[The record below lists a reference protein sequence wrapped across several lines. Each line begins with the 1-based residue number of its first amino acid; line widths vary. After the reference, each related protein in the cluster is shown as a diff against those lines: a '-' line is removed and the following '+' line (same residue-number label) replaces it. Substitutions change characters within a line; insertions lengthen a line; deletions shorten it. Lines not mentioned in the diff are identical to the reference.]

1 MPLREFRCHEGFSW
15 RVDAPTKLWTCCS
28 IEAGQPATVVLRDIG
43 AGRGH
48 RSSGMHGE
56 DHDGVFDVPQAL
68 AMPAKQPSRPPPPNM
83 LTDAAHLGALAPI
96 VAVLP
101 WARRAITARWVFDS
115 PPLRCH
121 SMHMTHRHLVAR
133 EFHSA
138 SRLGRRCIGN
148 RFAQRHYDRSFQ
160 VSNSLRGVK
169 AMRLSG
175 RQTGPDV

>member
-1 MPLREFRCHEGFSW
+1 MKGSVGGSTHRRSFGLVARLRRGNRQRSCLETLARCGGIARAACMARITTVFSMCRKHW
-15 RVDAPTKLWTCCS
+15 PC
-28 IEAGQPATVVLRDIG
+28 QPN
-43 AGRGH
+43 
-48 RSSGMHGE
+48 S
-56 DHDGVFDVPQAL
+56 
-68 AMPAKQPSRPPPPNM
+68 PAAPPNM